1 MVNPENYFYVCNGV
15 VIKDLDDLLNTL
27 NSIDDK
33 TFNHHVNDEKNDFF
47 CWVRDVVQDKILA
60 KKLESTKDRNKMIKN
75 VDKRVNTEIR
85 KRKEII
91 SQIKGAIKG

>member
-15 VIKDLDDLLNTL
+15 VMKDLDDLLNLL
-27 NSIDDK
+27 NSIDNE

-47 CWVRDVVQDKILA
+47 YWVRDAVQDKVLA
-60 KKLESTKDRNKMIKN
+60 KKLERTKKRSKMIEY

-85 KRKEII
+85 KRTEII